1 MLRISWQTL
10 RARRAT
16 LAGAFVA
23 IALAVTLAYSTGL
36 LMAGALSAP
45 GPGRLAA
52 ADVVL
57 RADAGVTLGHG
68 EDAEKVDIVPAPQL
82 PAAAVTR
89 AAAVPG
95 AARAVAD
102 VAFAAGAFDVHGR
115 PVDMPGADRLRGH
128 GWAAAALTPY
138 RLSAGHAPTAP
149 RDVVV
154 DARLR
159 VRVGQTLRLVT
170 PGGDG
175 TYRVTGLA
183 DGRANRDRGQA
194 AVFFAART
202 AEALSGTPGRV
213 NAIGVVASPGTSPD
227 VLRARLQQAMGPD
240 VDVLDK
246 GHGADADAGDPQAT
260 DREGLIAIFGVMGGI
275 AGAIALFVVAGT
287 FALAIAQRRR
297 ETAVLRALG
306 ATPRQVRR
314 LLSAEALILSVVAS
328 AIGLAAGRP
337 LASAIVGV
345 LSDHGVAPH
354 GFEPGHSW
362 IPLAAALGGGIAIA
376 QLAVVAAARRAGRVR
391 PSEALR
397 EVAIE
402 HARPGWIQT
411 LSGALCLG
419 GGIAMSILFSGEAA
433 LAFSII
439 GGILLATGTALL
451 GRLLLGL
458 PAAALS
464 LPFRLLGAP
473 GLLASTSLA
482 ANRWRTAALATPIV
496 LIAMLVGTQA
506 VAQVSSQEHVER
518 VTAAR
523 VSAGHVVVGRD
534 GTPLP
539 SGTAQRVARLPGVDA
554 AAGMLPTSVFLLD
567 NGLGWDTPWAAA
579 GLDMADAT
587 RTLDLRV
594 ASGTLRSVRGSAVA
608 ISKVAATEGHLQ
620 VGDVLHAR
628 LADTRPATLRVVA
641 IYDRS
646 AGLGDVVLDA
656 AVVRRHASTRADEAV
671 FVAGGPA
678 AGRSLARYADTHP
691 GAEALTRAEYL
702 TTLHSS
708 NNEGAWGVWLIVG
721 LSVVFAALALVNTAA
736 MATGERRAELATIR
750 LLGGT
755 AGQATRMVAL
765 ELAPV
770 MVTALVAGAA
780 IAGLAMIGVP
790 GGVRGIPLVVPA
802 VVVGGL
808 LVGTV
813 ALGLAAGAVTARIA
827 LRASP
832 AAAMRAQE

>member
-23 IALAVTLAYSTGL
+23 ILLAVTLAYSTGL

-57 RADAGVTLGHG
+57 RADPSVTIGHG
-68 EDAEKVDIVPAPQL
+68 DDADNVDVVPAPQL
-82 PAAAVTR
+82 PAGAVAR
-89 AAAVPG
+89 AAAVAG
-95 AARAVAD
+95 VARAVGD
-102 VAFAAGAFDVHGR
+102 VAFAAGAWDAHGR
-115 PVDMPGADRLRGH
+115 QVDMAGAERLRGH
-128 GWAAAALTPY
+128 GWNSAALTPY
-138 RLSAGHAPTAP
+138 RLRAGHAPAGP
-149 RDVVV
+149 RDVV
-154 DARLR
+154 AESRLG
-159 VRVGQTLRLVT
+159 VRVGQSVRIVT
-170 PGGDG
+170 PGGDAY
-175 TYRVTGLA
+175 YRVTGLA
-183 DGRANRDRGQA
+183 DGRPNRDRGQA

-213 NAIGVVASPGTSPD
+213 TAIGVVAAQGTSPD
-227 VLRARLQQAMGPD
+227 ELRARLHRALGPG
-240 VDVLDK
+240 VDVLDRS
-246 GHGADADAGDPQAT
+246 HGADADAGDPQAT

-314 LLSAEALILSVVAS
+314 LLSTEALILSVA
-328 AIGLAAGRP
+328 AAALGLLAGRP

-345 LSDHGVAPH
+345 LVDHGLAPH

-362 IPLAAALGGGIAIA
+362 IPLAVALGGGIGLA

-402 HARPGWIQT
+402 HARPGLVQT
-411 LSGALCLG
+411 LSGVLCLG
-419 GGIAMSILFSGEAA
+419 GGVAMAIVFSGEAA

-439 GGILLATGTALL
+439 GGILLAMGTALL

-464 LPFRLLGAP
+464 LPFKLLGAP

-496 LIAMLVGTQA
+496 LITMLVGTQA
-506 VAQVSSQEHVER
+506 VLQASSQEHVER
-518 VTAAR
+518 VTASRIIADQ
-523 VSAGHVVVGRD
+523 VVVGRD
-534 GTPLP
+534 GAPLP
-539 SGTAQRVARLPGVDA
+539 AGTASRLARLPGVDA

-567 NGLGWDTPWAAA
+567 KGLGWDTPWTAA
-579 GLDMADAT
+579 GLPVADTTGA
-587 RTLDLRV
+587 LDLHV
-594 ASGTLRSVRGSAVA
+594 TSGSLGDVRGSAVA
-608 ISKVAATEGHLQ
+608 VSNVAAVEGRLK

-628 LADTRPATLRVVA
+628 MADTRAATLRVAAV
-641 IYDRS
+641 YDRS

-656 AVVRRHASTRADEAV
+656 VVARRHASTPADEAV

-678 AGRSLARYADTHP
+678 ARRSLARYADAHP
-691 GAEALTRAEYL
+691 GVTALTRPEYL
-702 TTLHSS
+702 ATLHSS

-721 LSVVFAALALVNTAA
+721 LSVMFAALALVNTAA
-736 MATGERRAELATIR
+736 MSTGERRNELATIR

-770 MVTALVAGAA
+770 MLTALLAGAV
-780 IAGLAMIGVP
+780 IAGLAMSGVP
-790 GGVRGIPLVVPA
+790 NGVRGTALVVPTA
-802 VVVGGL
+802 VIGGL
-808 LVGTV
+808 LAGTV
-813 ALGLAAGAVTARIA
+813 ALGLAAGAVTARLA

-832 AAAMRAQE
+832 ASAMRAQE